1 MNTTSV
7 RTNSP
12 EGVARPFLGWNR
24 RARLNPTTGIG
35 VFMGLSAV
43 QMRQG
48 TRYNR
53 LAIASLALAGL
64 AAIGTILASVGVI
77 AVFAV
82 DAGHVSLNQIKVGG
96 ERGRGLAVT
105 ALVIGYAIAVVALI
119 STLYFAASFA
129 VQQQ

>member
-7 RTNSP
+7 RTNNP

-82 DAGHVSLNQIKVGG
+82 GAGHVSLNQIKVGG

>member
-82 DAGHVSLNQIKVGG
+82 GAGHVSLNQIKVGG

>member
-1 MNTTSV
+1 MNMTSV
-7 RTNSP
+7 RTNDP
-12 EGVARPFLGWNR
+12 EGVARPFLGENR
-24 RARLNPTTGIG
+24 RAMLNPTTGIG

-82 DAGHVSLNQIKVGG
+82 GAGHVSLNQIKVGG

>member
-1 MNTTSV
+1 
-7 RTNSP
+7 
-12 EGVARPFLGWNR
+12 
-24 RARLNPTTGIG
+24 
-35 VFMGLSAV
+35 MGLSAV

>member
-1 MNTTSV
+1 MNMTSV
-7 RTNSP
+7 RTNDP
-12 EGVARPFLGWNR
+12 EGVARPFLGENR
-24 RARLNPTTGIG
+24 RAMLNPTTGIG

-64 AAIGTILASVGVI
+64 AAIGTILAGVGVI

-82 DAGHVSLNQIKVGG
+82 GAGHVSLNQIKVGG

>member
-1 MNTTSV
+1 
-7 RTNSP
+7 
-12 EGVARPFLGWNR
+12 
-24 RARLNPTTGIG
+24 
-35 VFMGLSAV
+35 MGLSAV

-64 AAIGTILASVGVI
+64 AAIGTILAGVGVI

-82 DAGHVSLNQIKVGG
+82 GAGHVSLNQIKVGG